1 MLHANEEPDEEPEE
15 NENSEEADEL
25 DDIVEWESDDE
36 PIIASDND
44 LTPVPYSCA
53 ECGETNRTM
62 LDPTGGDQQQ
72 YTEDC
77 EVCCRPNL
85 LTITI
90 DPETRAV
97 SISNELEYR

>member
-1 MLHANEEPDEEPEE
+1 MPD
-15 NENSEEADEL
+15 DFDDL
-25 DDIVEWESDDE
+25 DDLDFDGDDE
-36 PIIASDND
+36 QIIASEDE
-44 LTPVPYSCA
+44 LTPVPYACA

-62 LDPTGGDQQQ
+62 LDPGGGLDQE

-90 DPETRAV
+90 DPQTRAV
-97 SISNELEYR
+97 SIAAELEDR